1 MRISL
6 LTVSLIGGIVGL
18 GTLLSRHALAG
29 EYEEPAY
36 EVVQSHT
43 DWELRQYAPVIEAQ
57 VTVDGP
63 YDRAVSDGFR
73 LLAGYIFG
81 KNAPNEKIAMTAPV
95 AAQSADGQKIAMTA
109 PVATTPSSA
118 SAVDEAR
125 SWTVAFTMPGE
136 WSLDTLPTPLDERV
150 SLVEVPQQ
158 RWAVLQFS
166 GKANA
171 KTSEKR
177 RQELLAGVAIAGLEP
192 VGEAVIAQYNPPW
205 IPGVFRRNEVKI
217 PVASAEHSLQ

>member
-6 LTVSLIGGIVGL
+6 LMFGLIGGIVGL
-18 GTLLSRHALAG
+18 GALLSRHALAR

-36 EVVQSHT
+36 EVVQSHA

-81 KNAPNEKIAMTAPV
+81 KNAPNETIAMTAPV
-95 AAQSADGQKIAMTA
+95 AAQPAEGQKIAMTV
-109 PVATTPSSA
+109 PVATMPSSA
-118 SAVDEAR
+118 SAVNEAR

-136 WSLDTLPTPLDERV
+136 WSLDTLPVPLDERV
-150 SLVEVPQQ
+150 RLVEVPQQ
-158 RWAVLQFS
+158 RWAVLRFS
-166 GKANA
+166 GNA
-171 KTSEKR
+171 GARASEKH
-177 RQELLAGVAIAGLEP
+177 RQELLEAVAVAGLEP
-192 VGEAVIAQYNPPW
+192 TGQAVIAQYNPPW
-205 IPGVFRRNEVKI
+205 IPGVLRRNEVKI
-217 PVASAEHSLQ
+217 PVASSERSHR